1 MEIELASLSIEAL
14 SRYPKRQLSEAA

>member
-1 MEIELASLSIEAL
+1 ELASLSIEAL